1 MGGRR
6 LPDRKTTQAP
16 TNKEITLTQ
25 LRKKRSIAFFILVV
39 ALALVAAACS
49 SDTADTSTTST
60 TAAPEATTTTAAPG
74 PTTTVAPPTPEK
86 RLSGLTVVDDTTFTV
101 ELVDADP
108 EFPIQLAYTAFFPL
122 PEVAYENTLGYNKA
136 PIGNGPFMFP
146 EGGQWEQDTAID
158 LVRYPDYAGERV
170 PTIDGIN
177 FVITADLKTNYLEA
191 QAGNLDVVTGI
202 DPDFLA
208 SAPTDFPGRFGQSP
222 STSILYMAFPAYL
235 PQFTKEHRQALSMAI
250 DRELIIEKIFNGSGE
265 AAHSVV
271 PSNLGG
277 RSEVCP
283 SWDYHP
289 DEAKALWDAA
299 GPLDGFDVWFNAG
312 GGHETW
318 VEAVVNMWAN
328 TLGLDPAKVTFQTA
342 EWADYLSH
350 ADNGEFTG
358 PFRLG
363 WGQDYP
369 SPLNF
374 LEPLCAS
381 YMTAADGGSNA
392 SEYNN
397 PAFDEQLAL
406 GKEAVAASGQLQDA
420 IPFYEA
426 AEDILCDDAQTM
438 PIRFGLN
445 QFVWSEDVDNVYM
458 DSYGNVGYDLITSK
472 DGTVSQDLTNPQS
485 LFPMDA
491 NESEGTAVLM
501 GNLFTGLVQFDA
513 NTGEPYMAQA
523 ESITSEDGGKTWTV
537 KLRPGWTFHNG
548 EPVTAASFVDAWSFG
563 ARAELGFQN
572 NGFYKRFVGYD
583 ELNAG

>member
-1 MGGRR
+1 MAFASPASKAGPNRQGEKI
-6 LPDRKTTQAP
+6 L
-16 TNKEITLTQ
+16 IQ
-25 LRKKRSIAFFILVV
+25 LRQKRSIAFFVLVV

-49 SDTADTSTTST
+49 SSSDDTTTTST
-60 TAAPEATTTTAAPG
+60 TAAPGATTTTAAPDG
-74 PTTTVAPPTPEK
+74 PTTTIVPPTPEN
-86 RLSGLTVVDDTTFTV
+86 RLAGLKVVDDRTFTV
-101 ELVDADP
+101 ELVNADP

-122 PEVAYENTLGYNKA
+122 PMAAYENLYAYNKA

-146 EGGQWEQDTAID
+146 EGGEWENDVAIN
-158 LVRYPDYAGERV
+158 LVKYPDYAGERM
-170 PTIDGIN
+170 PSIN
-177 FVITADLKTNYLEA
+177 ELQFVISNDIKTDYLEA
-191 QAGNLDVVTGI
+191 QAGNLDVLTSI

-208 SAPTDFPGRFGQSP
+208 SAPTDFPGRFKQSP

-277 RSEVCP
+277 RSTVCP
-283 SWDYHP
+283 SWEYNP
-289 DEAKALWDAA
+289 EKAKELWDAA
-299 GPLDGFDVWFNAG
+299 GPLDGFDIWFNQG
-312 GGHETW
+312 GGHENW
-318 VEAVVNMWAN
+318 VEAVVNMWQN
-328 TLGLDPAKVTFQTA
+328 TLGLDPGNVQFQTA
-342 EWADYLSH
+342 LFADYLDV
-350 ADNGEFTG
+350 ADAGEFTG

-374 LEPLCAS
+374 LEPLYAS

-397 PAFDEQLAL
+397 PAFDEQLRL
-406 GKEAVAASGQLQDA
+406 GKEAVAASGNLQDA
-420 IPFYEA
+420 VPFYEA

-445 QFVWSEDVDNVYM
+445 QFVYNEGIDNVYM
-458 DSYGNVGYDLITSK
+458 DAYANVGYDLITSES
-472 DGTVSQDLTNPQS
+472 GIVRQDLQEPSS
-485 LFPMDA
+485 LIPMDA

-501 GNLFTGLVQFDA
+501 GNVFTGLVQFDA
-513 NTGEPYMAQA
+513 NTGEPYMANA
-523 ESITSEDGGKTWTV
+523 ESITSDDGGKTWTV
-537 KLRPGWTFHNG
+537 TLRDGWTFHNG
-548 EPVTAASFVDAWSFG
+548 EPVTAASYVDAWSFG
-563 ARAELGFQN
+563 ARAEFGFQN

>member
-1 MGGRR
+1 MQSHSSRWR
-6 LPDRKTTQAP
+6 LVLLLAVF
-16 TNKEITLTQ
+16 
-25 LRKKRSIAFFILVV
+25 ALVV
-39 ALALVAAACS
+39 AACS
-49 SDTADTSTTST
+49 SDDSSDDETTT
-60 TAAPEATTTTAAPG
+60 TAAAETTTTAAATDDDTTTTTAAPSEPVEPPSEEG
-74 PTTTVAPPTPEK
+74 TT
-86 RLSGLTVVDDTTFTV
+86 LSGLTVVDEKTFTA
-101 ELVDADP
+101 ELNVADP
-108 EFPIQLAYTAFFPL
+108 EFPVQLAYTAYFPL

-146 EGGQWEQDTAID
+146 EGGEWEQDIAID
-158 LVRYPDYAGERV
+158 LVKYPDYAGERM

-208 SAPTDFPGRFGQSP
+208 SAPTDFPDRYATSP

-235 PQFTKEHRQALSMAI
+235 PEFTKEHRQALSMAI
-250 DRELIIEKIFNGSGE
+250 DRELIIEKIFNGSGD

-277 RSEVCP
+277 RSDVCP
-283 SWDYHP
+283 SWNYDP
-289 DEAKALWDAA
+289 EMAKQIWDAA
-299 GPLDGFDVWFNAG
+299 GPLDGFEVWFNAG

-318 VEAVVNMWAN
+318 VEAVVNMWDN
-328 TLGLDPAKVTFQTA
+328 TLGLDSSTVTFQTA
-342 EWADYLSH
+342 EWADYLDK
-350 ADNGEFTG
+350 ADNAEFTG

-374 LEPLCAS
+374 LEPLYAS
-381 YMTAADGGSNA
+381 YSTAADGGSNA
-392 SEYNN
+392 SNYNN
-397 PAFDEQLAL
+397 PDFDAALAQ
-406 GKEAVAASGQLQDA
+406 GKEAIAASGQLADA

-438 PIRFGLN
+438 PIRFGVN
-445 QFVWSEDVDNVYM
+445 QFVWNEDVDNVYM
-458 DSYGNVGYDLITSK
+458 DAYSNVGYDLITSQ
-472 DGTVSQDLTNPQS
+472 DGTVSQDLTNPAS

-513 NTGEPYMAQA
+513 ATGEPYMANA
-523 ESITSEDGGKTWTV
+523 ESITSDDGGKTWTV
-537 KLRPGWTFHNG
+537 VLRDGWTFHNG
-548 EPVTAASFVDAWSFG
+548 EPVTAQSYVDAWSFG
-563 ARAELGFQN
+563 AKASLGFQN
-572 NGFYKRFVGYD
+572 NSFYKKFVGYD
-583 ELNAG
+583 ELNAE

>member
-1 MGGRR
+1 M
-6 LPDRKTTQAP
+6 D
-16 TNKEITLTQ
+16 KEITLKQ
-25 LRKKRSIAFFILVV
+25 LRTRRSITFFILVV
-39 ALALVAAACS
+39 VLALVAAACS
-49 SDTADTSTTST
+49 SSTEET
-60 TAAPEATTTTAAPG
+60 TTTTTTDDSSATTTTAPEG
-74 PTTTVAPPTPEK
+74 PTTTVAPPTSEN
-86 RLSGLTVVDDTTFTV
+86 RLSGLTVVDDLTFTV

-108 EFPIQLAYTAFFPL
+108 EFPIQLAYNAFLPL
-122 PEVAYENTLGYNKA
+122 PTVAYENTYGYNKA

-146 EGGQWEQDTAID
+146 EGGEWVQNTAID
-158 LVRYPDYAGERV
+158 LVRYPDYAGERK
-170 PTIDGIN
+170 PSIDGIN
-177 FVITADLKTNYLEA
+177 FVITSDIKTAYLEA
-191 QAGNLDVVTGI
+191 QAGNLDVLTSI
-202 DPDFLA
+202 DPDFLDA
-208 SAPTDFPGRFGQSP
+208 APTDFPGRFAQSP
-222 STSILYMAFPAYL
+222 NTSILYMAFPAYL

-277 RSEVCP
+277 RSDVCP
-283 SWDYHP
+283 SWNYDP
-289 DEAKALWDAA
+289 VKAKELWDAA

-318 VEAVVNMWAN
+318 VEAVVNMWSN
-328 TLGLDPAKVTFQTA
+328 TLGLDSSKVNFQSA
-342 EWADYLSH
+342 EWADYLER
-350 ADNGEFTG
+350 ADAGEFTG

-363 WGQDYP
+363 WAMDYP
-369 SPLNF
+369 SALNF
-374 LEPLCAS
+374 LEPMYAS

-406 GKEAVAASGQLQDA
+406 GKAAVAASGELADA
-420 IPFYEA
+420 TPFYEA
-426 AEDILCDDAQTM
+426 AEDLLCDDAQTM

-458 DSYGNVGYDLITSK
+458 DSYGDVSYDLITSK
-472 DGTVSQDLTNPQS
+472 DGTVTQDLTNPQS
-485 LFPMDA
+485 LFPMDT
-491 NESEGTAVLM
+491 NESEGSAVLM
-501 GNLFTGLVQFDA
+501 GNLFTGLVQFDGK
-513 NTGEPYMAQA
+513 TGEQYMANA
-523 ESITSEDGGKTWTV
+523 ESITSEDGGKTWTI

-548 EPVTAASFVDAWSFG
+548 EPVTAASYVDAWSFG